1 MREILLKI
9 YQEVFNF
16 FTIDLSVSA
25 GLSKMLAVIAVI
37 VAVVLVIRLA
47 IGILRWIGITI

>member
-25 GLSKMLAVIAVI
+25 GLSKMFAIIAVI